1 MAQSGRGP
9 PKGREAA
16 KRGRRVRGHESR
28 TVIDLK
34 SLKRDAFHIV
44 DLGGIPHA
52 IRWTS
57 DDFIELYEV
66 VEG

>member
-1 MAQSGRGP
+1 MAQSAPDWRRERRP
-9 PKGREAA
+9 PKKARRSRASEA
-16 KRGRRVRGHESR
+16 RV
-28 TVIDLK
+28 TIDLK

-57 DDFIELYEV
+57 DDVIEFYEV
-66 VEG
+66 VER